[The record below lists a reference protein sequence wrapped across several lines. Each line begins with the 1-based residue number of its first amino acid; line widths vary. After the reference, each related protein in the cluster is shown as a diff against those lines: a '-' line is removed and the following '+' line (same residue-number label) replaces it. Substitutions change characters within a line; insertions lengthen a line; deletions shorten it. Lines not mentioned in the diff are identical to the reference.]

1 MIYGKIVSNG
11 STCTLFKTRRD
22 TMNVFVLT
30 PAHVFNPSTI
40 NFKIQVIGDSKT
52 SLATPLYV
60 QAKRLHPMHAF
71 IDMAIA
77 VLVDPG
83 ILNNIESLHSQL
95 LLTYQDNNDIPVNT
109 EVEIQHV
116 NFDRVNVISSSII
129 STNFELGTIENIL
142 PLHNIPALGAFL
154 ELQLD
159 AKKGLSG
166 GLVVNKKDGAVLGMI
181 VINSSIPTEN
191 KDTENCQLNTNKNLA
206 IKMYYAWPWVTK
218 VTTTLNRLTGNN
230 QDKLNDILRFSN
242 FESLTDDCT
251 PVVNHPGFAYIIHNI
266 TSMAVPFR
274 AIALLNI
281 QKYLSSSLLY
291 SDIDSVDSVPIKT
304 TLNTNT
310 AFVDWFESHPE
321 GSTIFLRSYTYTDS
335 VKNTSIRIDLNNN
348 NSSICDWVFR
358 GDEKASL
365 ECNFQAQL
373 MNDDGSVTMSKVEK
387 FTFLSSQTVD
397 VFNNRSYPRTTFQV
411 CTGFFSTQNS
421 FDFLQY
427 FGMDIP
433 NEKLNFCVVFT
444 RQPNGTYR
452 RERVS
457 GRCPT

>member
-11 STCTLFKTRRD
+11 STCTLFKTRTD
-22 TMNVFVLT
+22 TMNVFVFA
-30 PAHVFNPSTI
+30 PAHAFEPATTF
-40 NFKIQVIGDSKT
+40 FKIQVIGNSKT

-71 IDMAIA
+71 LDLALA
-77 VLVDPG
+77 VLVDSS
-83 ILNNIESLHSQL
+83 ILNNMESLHSQL

-116 NFDRVNVISSSII
+116 NFDRVAVISSSII
-129 STNFELGTIENIL
+129 STNFELGTLENIL
-142 PLHNIPALGAFL
+142 PLHNIPALGAL
-154 ELQLD
+154 YELQLD

-166 GLVVNKKDGAVLGMI
+166 GLVVNKRDGFVLGMI

-191 KDTENCQLNTNKNLA
+191 KDTESCQLNTNKNVA
-206 IKMYYAWPWVTK
+206 IKMYYAWSWVTK
-218 VTTTLNRLTGNN
+218 VTTNLNKLTGNN
-230 QDKLNDILRFSN
+230 QDKLNNILKFSH

-251 PVVNHPGFAYIIHNI
+251 PVVNHPGCDYIIHNKPSI
-266 TSMAVPFR
+266 AVPFR

-304 TLNTNT
+304 LLNTNT
-310 AFVDWFESHPE
+310 AFVDWYHSYPE
-321 GSTIFLRSYTYTDS
+321 GSTIYLRSYTYTDS
-335 VKNTSIRIDLNNN
+335 LKNKLISIDLNNN
-348 NSSICDWVFR
+348 NGSICDWVFR

-365 ECNFQAQL
+365 ECNFQAQI

-397 VFNNRSYPRTTFQV
+397 VFNNRSYPRTTSQIFA
-411 CTGFFSTQNS
+411 GYFNTQNS
-421 FDFLQY
+421 FDYLQS

-433 NEKLNFCVVFT
+433 NEKLNFFCRTIENNQVV
-444 RQPNGTYR
+444 R
-452 RERVS
+452 RP
-457 GRCPT
+457 GPCPR